1 MAIVGFNYE
10 KLNVEKNQKVIKKG
24 GEFKVKYN
32 VAIKEMEE
40 FDLKMQDKQKAL
52 KFNFDFSI
60 VYDPKIG
67 SMVLGGNLIYTDS
80 DDKIKEVRKHW
91 EKNKDVPNDVKSTLI
106 NTIFRRSA
114 VKALVLA
121 QDVGLPSHI
130 PLPRLVPPSED
141 TSNYIG

>member
-91 EKNKDVPNDVKSTLI
+91 EKNKDVPNDIKSTLI

>member
-91 EKNKDVPNDVKSTLI
+91 EKNKDVPNDIKSTLI

-141 TSNYIG
+141 PSNYIG

>member
-141 TSNYIG
+141 PSNYIG